1 MVLEVGA
8 TLVSIYSY
16 SPSRVPPSHV
26 YGPDAVNTSQV
37 IFFLTYPTLYG
48 GGRERKER
56 KKKRGRETGNGE
68 TPLPLTQIP

>member
-1 MVLEVGA
+1 MELEVGA
-8 TLVSIYSY
+8 TLVRVHSY
-16 SPSRVPPSHV
+16 SPSRVPPSRV

-56 KKKRGRETGNGE
+56 RKEGGKLATVR
-68 TPLPLTQIP
+68 LHSL